1 MIRVVIDTN
10 VLVSGFRS
18 PSGNPA
24 LVIKAVREGLI
35 CPCVS
40 DGIFSE
46 YPDVLRRSKFGFAE
60 DEVTALLSTIQ
71 EGGALFHP
79 AAVPVTGPD
88 PNDFMFMPC
97 AMEAQA
103 EYLVTG
109 NRRHFPERFHGAA
122 RVVNARELIDRI
134 VLGP

>member
-1 MIRVVIDTN
+1 M
-10 VLVSGFRS
+10 
-18 PSGNPA
+18 
-24 LVIKAVREGLI
+24 
-35 CPCVS
+35 
-40 DGIFSE
+40 
-46 YPDVLRRSKFGFAE
+46 
-60 DEVTALLSTIQ
+60 
-71 EGGALFHP
+71 FHP

-88 PNDFMFMPC
+88 PGDFMFMLC

-109 NRRHFPERFHGAA
+109 NRRHFPERFYGSA